1 MWGQQNQEC
10 GFDDKKLWDSE
21 RPFDVFFY
29 YYFFFVGE
37 IDIDGAMTKHINCD
51 LNANGP
57 L

>member
-29 YYFFFVGE
+29 YYYFFVGE

-51 LNANGP
+51 LNGP

>member
-1 MWGQQNQEC
+1 MTKSCEIVR
-10 GFDDKKLWDSE
+10 DRSM
-21 RPFDVFFY
+21 FFFIII
-29 YYFFFVGE
+29 FFFVGE